1 MINRNILIKSSKDC
15 DLLLLDKN
23 LQSED
28 LNVDGNN
35 LLINATIFGRPEFDN
50 KRKYIAKLLEMG
62 IDVNQKLKTGK
73 TALHYACSQ
82 SDLITVK
89 QLLEFGVDVNSV
101 DENGKN
107 ALIYTCENIFLNF
120 PRVINIK
127 DIDELGYSYNEY
139 NQLQNIY
146 NKMYYDR
153 KTKKRLFKN
162 QLEIIEYLLG
172 DGIDKNQTSKGK
184 TALDFAVEN
193 YHIKDTEMVEIL
205 DYYGVKM
212 QQEHN
217 EEFNYFDELFYGGIS
232 IFVNDY
238 SDYKLKVKKLKK
250 IS

>member
-1 MINRNILIKSSKDC
+1 MSNRNILIKSSKDC
-15 DLLLLDKN
+15 DLVLLDKT
-23 LQSED
+23 LSSAE
-28 LNVDGNN
+28 LNVKGNN
-35 LLINATIFGRPEFDN
+35 LLINATIFGRPEYDN
-50 KRKYIAKLLEMG
+50 KKKYIAKLLEMG

-73 TALHYACSQ
+73 TALHYASSQ
-82 SDLITVK
+82 CDLATVK
-89 QLLEFGVDVNSV
+89 QLLNSGINVNSV

-107 ALIYTCENIFLNF
+107 ALMYTCENIFLNF
-120 PRVINIK
+120 PRVINRK
-127 DIDELGYSYNEY
+127 DIDELEYSLYEY

-153 KTKKRLFKN
+153 KTKKQLLKN
-162 QLEIIEYLLG
+162 QLEIIKYLLEN
-172 DGIDKNQTSKGK
+172 GIDKNQTSEGK

-205 DYYGVKM
+205 DDYGVKM
-212 QQEHN
+212 KQEHN
-217 EEFNYFDELFYGGIS
+217 EKFNYFDELFSGGIS